1 MLDFTLA
8 LLFGTRKIKENKGM
22 LKGFNA
28 FQLTT
33 LFAAAP
39 FGIEWVKTAAFYGHS
54 VLFWVLIVAYVIGFF
69 GMCVAVYSAVD

>member
-1 MLDFTLA
+1 MLAMFV
-8 LLFGTRKIKENKGM
+8 GIRIHKRRNNNM

-39 FGIEWVKTAAFYGHS
+39 FGIEWVKNAAFYGHN

-69 GMCVAVYSAVD
+69 GMTYAVYDTFSE